1 MEELAPIAQSESF
14 TTVPSNSQD
23 AVFAARGVA
32 HDPVREQ
39 KTVALANQYLAKQ
52 IDRELLVEGLFQL
65 YSPVLFDYA
74 QKLLDKRCY
83 FLDAQT
89 LAHFCL
95 VEAGAVIFKWDRKQ
109 SFLLWL
115 GWEMEEVLE
124 EVDKGR
130 GLEWDKLQAVFNP
143 EVDLDIETR
152 RMARA
157 VNALPFEPRRL
168 IYRTLLNGWTVA
180 QAAKE
185 SALTE
190 LKAQAIL
197 DRSLEDCE
205 EQVRAWSWFDTKE
218 WKALQ
223 EAHRKATKLQNE
235 EIARSSAQKP
245 LKTVTLKPQAKPR
258 KSQRKKSPQSRSKRS
273 AHAR

>member
-1 MEELAPIAQSESF
+1 MEKLAPVGQSESF
-14 TTVPSNSQD
+14 TAIPSNSQD
-23 AVFAARGVA
+23 AVFTARGVS

-39 KTVALANQYLAKQ
+39 KTVELAKQYLAKQ
-52 IDRELLVEGLFQL
+52 IDRESLVEGLFQL
-65 YSPVLFDYA
+65 YTSVLLDYA

-109 SFLLWL
+109 PFLIWL

-130 GLEWDKLQAVFNP
+130 GLEWEKLQAVFNP
-143 EVDLDIETR
+143 DIDLDLETR

-197 DRSLEDCE
+197 ERSLEGCE

-218 WKALQ
+218 WKTLQ

-235 EIARSSAQKP
+235 EIAKSSASKS
-245 LKTVTLKPQAKPR
+245 LKTVTLKPQVKSR
-258 KSQRKKSPQSRSKRS
+258 KSQTRSKRNP
-273 AHAR
+273 HVR